1 MAEKQTPNGL
11 VVGLILEPDD
21 KPVEELPVEELP
33 VVEDSEGNPIGE
45 KPKRSRQPKSE

>member
-1 MAEKQTPNGL
+1 MAEKVTPNGL

-21 KPVEELPVEELP
+21 KPVEELPV
-33 VVEDSEGNPIGE
+33 VEDSEGNSIGE

>member
-1 MAEKQTPNGL
+1 MAEKLTPTGL

-21 KPVEELPVEELP
+21 KPVEELS
-33 VVEDSEGNPIGE
+33 VVEDSEGNSIGE

>member
-11 VVGLILEPDD
+11 VIGLILEPDD
-21 KPVEELPVEELP
+21 KPAEELP

-45 KPKRSRQPKSE
+45 KPKRSRPPKSE